1 MRKFARNY
9 YYSCY
14 TLNTIKS
21 QLGSPEMLRKFTKH
35 PFLLPRLFVWGMMF
49 MPIFFILNLFIP
61 AYFSAK
67 KRFESIYADFSHAPY
82 LPIKVL
88 AADGKLLGEISVAEI
103 SYEALP
109 KALVETIVLEYDSL
123 FWTNDGINIPSFSLQ
138 GSIAQSMARNATRSI
153 GRRRGNFLIEN
164 YFWLPLIFE
173 MSFTKE
179 ELFTIYCNEL
189 FWDWDSKGIEN
200 ASQGY
205 FRKTIS
211 EINLQEIAFLVGM
224 SENPSGKRDSSRA
237 LNIRNRQLDRMAAHN
252 IYPKAWKDSLKS
264 LPLGVYPEKPENG
277 MQTYLKEAVH
287 EYLKEWQKIHYQE
300 NIYEAGLEVYTRIDS
315 NMQAIAEAN
324 VRKMMPNIQTSFE
337 KNSINKQE
345 VKYDFWHKRLEY
357 GRSEK
362 ELAKAIF
369 EKREVS
375 VFTWEGEKDTVM
387 SPWEERQ
394 HYKKMQQIGF
404 CAISPKTGQIKAY
417 IGGIDKRFFPKDNV
431 QSLKQI
437 GSAIKPF
444 FYGFALETDIYPCKV
459 HPAGLNKGMEYSM
472 GTAPPYFKIDGH
484 ATREYYQRF
493 GFHSPLDTTS
503 TLKIGMFDLSLMEL
517 IAAYTVFANKGTY
530 IQPTLISHISD
541 KSGNRFE
548 IPVVSWQATSPS
560 IAAGILGALKNIAME
575 DYGTGMSLAAKYG
588 LKGEVACKTGNTA
601 TSYHMAWF
609 TGICPDLVTTVWVGC
624 DERNRDRDN
633 IGIFTAMPI
642 VGEWLK
648 SLQQAN
654 LLLPQNFEK
663 YEGKLPNM
671 ECNPNIAS
679 SKIDTEGWE

>member
-1 MRKFARNY
+1 
-9 YYSCY
+9 
-14 TLNTIKS
+14 
-21 QLGSPEMLRKFTKH
+21 MLRKFFKH
-35 PFLLPRLFVWGMMF
+35 PFLLPRLLVWGMMF

-67 KRFESIYADFSHAPY
+67 KRFESIYADFSHAPH

-88 AADGKLLGEISVAEI
+88 AADGKLLGEIWAEGKCAEI

-138 GSIAQSMARNATRSI
+138 GSIAQSIARNATRSI
-153 GRRRGNFLIEN
+153 GRRRGNFLIET
-164 YFWLPLIFE
+164 YFWLPLMFE
-173 MSFTKE
+173 KSFTKE
-179 ELFTIYCNEL
+179 EIFTIYCNEL

-200 ASQGY
+200 PSQGY

-224 SENPSGKRDSSRA
+224 SKKPSGKRDTSQA
-237 LNIRNRQLDRMAAHN
+237 LAMRNKELDRMAEHN
-252 IYPKAWKDSLKS
+252 IYPSAWKDSLKS
-264 LPLGVYPEKPENG
+264 LPLGVYPPKPENG
-277 MQTYLKEAVH
+277 MRTYLKDAVH
-287 EYLKEWQKIHYQE
+287 EYLKEWQKTHYQE
-300 NIYEAGLEVYTRIDS
+300 NIYEAGLQIYTTIDS
-315 NMQAIAEAN
+315 NMQVIAEAN
-324 VRKMMPNIQTSFE
+324 VLKMMPKIQMDFE
-337 KNSINKQE
+337 KNSIGKKE
-345 VKYDFWHKRLEY
+345 RKYDSLEIVEDMKRSNFWHKRLEY

-369 EKREVS
+369 EKREVRL
-375 VFTWEGEKDTVM
+375 FTWEGEIDTLM

-394 HYKKMQQIGF
+394 YYKKMQEIGF

-417 IGGIDKRFFPKDNV
+417 IGGIDKRFFPKDNI

-437 GSAIKPF
+437 GSAVKPF

-493 GFHSPLDTTS
+493 GFYSPLDTAN

-517 IAAYTVFANKGTY
+517 IAAYAVFANKGTY
-530 IQPTLISHISD
+530 IQPTLISHITD

-548 IPVVSWQATSPS
+548 MPVVSWQATSVP
-560 IAAGILGALKNIAME
+560 IAEGLLGALKNIAME
-575 DYGTGMSLAAKYG
+575 DYGTGMSLATKYG
-588 LKGEVACKTGNTA
+588 LKGDIACKTGNTS
-601 TSYHMAWF
+601 TSRPTAWF

-624 DERNRDRDN
+624 DDRNRVWN
-633 IGIFTAMPI
+633 KTGSQNAMLV
-642 VGEWLK
+642 VGQWLK
-648 SLQQAN
+648 NLQQAN
-654 LLLPQNFEK
+654 ILLPQNFEK

-679 SKIDTEGWE
+679 PKINTEGWE